1 MAADYLLNKDETD
14 VVTVGL
20 DDTTKAAGHK
30 KIDIKAN
37 YISVSGPSKSKTT
50 MTTGYSEK
58 FRSFFT
64 FQQDIRHFVDHL
76 LPFIL

>member
-30 KIDIKAN
+30 KIDVKADHLF
-37 YISVSGPSKSKTT
+37 VSGPSKSKKTL
-50 MTTGYSEK
+50 TTGYSENLSHSRADGAMTYEFKLK
-58 FRSFFT
+58 FWQT
-64 FQQDIRHFVDHL
+64 VV
-76 LPFIL
+76 